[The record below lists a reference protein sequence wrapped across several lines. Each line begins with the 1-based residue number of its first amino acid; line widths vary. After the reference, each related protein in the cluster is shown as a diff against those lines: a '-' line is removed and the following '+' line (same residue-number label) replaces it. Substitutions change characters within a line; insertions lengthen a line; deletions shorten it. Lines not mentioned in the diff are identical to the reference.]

1 MSALHLCPRAAATKY
16 YSSGG
21 LNDNTC
27 DLILLEAESKVK
39 VSAGSVSPE
48 ASLLGCPRLSSP
60 WVLTGSCFRVSVLT
74 SSFSKGLSP
83 DGPLSRPHV
92 CERSVAQ
99 SCPTLCI
106 PMDCGLPG
114 SSVRGISQAENLTG
128 AGCRVLLQ
136 GDLPDP
142 GIEPASPAA
151 SAWQADSLPWS
162 SQKIRKKKEQALPLT
177 KHSPLGPRA
186 FVCGAQEGGGFRQGL
201 RPPTNPCG

>member
-1 MSALHLCPRAAATKY
+1 MSALHLCPRAAVTKY

-74 SSFSKGLSP
+74 SSFSKDLSP

>member
-1 MSALHLCPRAAATKY
+1 MSALHLCPRATVTKY

-74 SSFSKGLSP
+74 SSFSKDLSP

-151 SAWQADSLPWS
+151 SVWQADSLPWS